1 MTLTELLLAQL
12 DYEAE
17 RSRRALAEVPDGK
30 FDWKPHEKSM
40 PLGYLTMMVAQIP
53 DWFAMIITQDSL
65 DLAPKD
71 GPRYTPQPL
80 RTSADLLKALEG
92 TVQKA
97 RAAIS
102 ATTDEHLTGSN
113 WKLLV
118 GGNIVAETSRFNF
131 LRDTMSHLAHHRGQL
146 TVYLRLLGAKV
157 PSLYGPSADEQRFD

>member
-1 MTLTELLLAQL
+1 MKLTEMLLSQIE
-12 DYEAE
+12 YEAE
-17 RSRRALAEVPDGK
+17 RSRRALTEVPDGQ

-53 DWFAMIITQDSL
+53 DWFAMIVTEDSL

-71 GPRYTPQPL
+71 GPKYRPEPL
-80 RTSADLLKALEG
+80 RTSAELVQGLQKAVER
-92 TVQKA
+92 A
-97 RAAIS
+97 RAALS
-102 ATTDEHLTGSN
+102 ATTDEHLLDTN
-113 WKLLV
+113 WKLLL
-118 GGNIVAETSRFNF
+118 GGSVVSEASRYVF